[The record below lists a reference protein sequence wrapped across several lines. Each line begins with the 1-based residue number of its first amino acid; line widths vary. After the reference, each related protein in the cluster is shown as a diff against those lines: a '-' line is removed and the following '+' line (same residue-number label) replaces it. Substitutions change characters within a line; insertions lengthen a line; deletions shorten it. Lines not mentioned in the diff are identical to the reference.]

1 MALIQAQPEFLF
13 IPDLDPAN
21 NKTTFKQPPANLP
34 CLHYTKIKIFS
45 LDPNWP
51 LKIKINGEALPKD
64 VLAFD
69 NAIRFTHYMQI
80 NLYMFIWITLFRPI
94 NRFIKVRHAR
104 NSEQLLEYREEY
116 AVELLGYCLKWMIGG
131 GIKPTRDRKD
141 IKLSNLT
148 DDDFR
153 KATKSF
159 LTVTKLA
166 RVQMINNL
174 NAMVISLS
182 QLSPYHIWLHDMLT
196 MYMEIKHWLPHLI
209 VSMVIPVVVV
219 ICVLWWL
226 IKVLLK

>member
-1 MALIQAQPEFLF
+1 MTLIQAQPEFVF

-21 NKTTFKQPPANLP
+21 NKTTLKQPLVNLS

-51 LKIKINGEALPKD
+51 LKIKINGKSLPKD
-64 VLAFD
+64 VLEFD

-80 NLYMFIWITLFRPI
+80 NSYMFITLFRPV
-94 NRFIKVRHAR
+94 NWFIRVRHAR
-104 NSEQLLEYREEY
+104 TSEQLLEYREEY

-153 KATKSF
+153 KATKNF

-174 NAMVISLS
+174 NAMVISRS
-182 QLSPYHIWLHDMLT
+182 QLSPYLA
-196 MYMEIKHWLPHLI
+196 
-209 VSMVIPVVVV
+209 S
-219 ICVLWWL
+219 
-226 IKVLLK
+226 